1 MMLDYVN
8 SAGRDV
14 PCQPVIAV
22 FHFKKQGVSQSVK
35 KMQLVKKKSCP
46 GRETTS
52 EVNRLTSIDKMP
64 LMLLQTELFNMSY
77 I

>member
-1 MMLDYVN
+1 M
-8 SAGRDV
+8 STQ
-14 PCQPVIAV
+14 PQPVIAV

-46 GRETTS
+46 GQETTS